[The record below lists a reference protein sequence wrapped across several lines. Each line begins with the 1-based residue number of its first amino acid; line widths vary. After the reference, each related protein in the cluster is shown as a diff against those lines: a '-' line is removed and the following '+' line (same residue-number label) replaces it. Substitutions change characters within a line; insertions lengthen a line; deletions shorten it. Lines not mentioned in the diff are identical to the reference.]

1 MDDEQKDEQKAP
13 LAESA
18 TPAQSPIEEQLAA
31 TEKERDEYKAGWQ
44 RAKADF
50 INYKKEEETRLQEI
64 ARYGSRELI
73 KDLILILDG
82 YDLALR
88 VAKGSN
94 EKGIDEGIIIIR
106 SQIEDILKKRGL
118 EKIAISPGDVFDPAV
133 AEAMLEI
140 ESEYPPGSVVDV
152 AEQGYRLHEKILR
165 PARVIVSKGQ
175 EEKEKVA

>member
-1 MDDEQKDEQKAP
+1 MRQRRTPQTGEPA
-13 LAESA
+13 A
-18 TPAQSPIEEQLAA
+18 TPIEEKLAQ
-31 TEKERDEYKAGWQ
+31 TEQERDEYKAGWQ

-50 INYKKEEETRLQEI
+50 INYKKEEEARLQEI
-64 ARYGSRELI
+64 ARYGSKELI

-88 VAKGSN
+88 VAKNSN
-94 EKGIDEGIIIIR
+94 EKVMDEGIIIIR

-140 ESEYPPGSVVDV
+140 ESEYPPGGRGRRGAGISAPRKDI
-152 AEQGYRLHEKILR
+152 AAGAGDR
-165 PARVIVSKGQ
+165 
-175 EEKEKVA
+175 

>member
-1 MDDEQKDEQKAP
+1 MDDEKKDEIKTTPQTGEPVAP
-13 LAESA
+13 
-18 TPAQSPIEEQLAA
+18 PIIEEQLAA

-64 ARYGSRELI
+64 ARYGSKELI

-88 VAKGSN
+88 MAKNSN
-94 EKGIDEGIIIIR
+94 EKGMDEGIIIIR

-165 PARVIVSKGQ
+165 PARVIVSKD
-175 EEKEKVA
+175 KEQKTS

>member
-1 MDDEQKDEQKAP
+1 MDDEQKDETK
-13 LAESA
+13 A
-18 TPAQSPIEEQLAA
+18 TPQTGEPAATPIEEKLAQ
-31 TEKERDEYKAGWQ
+31 TEQERDEYKAGWQ

-50 INYKKEEETRLQEI
+50 INYKKEEEARLQEI
-64 ARYGSRELI
+64 ARYGSKELI

-88 VAKGSN
+88 VAKNSN
-94 EKGIDEGIIIIR
+94 EKVMDEGIIIIR

-165 PARVIVSKGQ
+165 PARVIVSKD
-175 EEKEKVA
+175 KEQKTS